1 MFFSYFAWGIDDFG
15 VSNAIL
21 LRGANSG
28 QTFIKCCDQ
37 AYNVEPWLF
46 LKNCKD
52 LTMKLEVKYISPT
65 SCSGRNFYIDQLPEG
80 TGMRRILAQGIRI
93 QKNPQSKQNIF
104 SKIIMELLGS
114 KVQLAPPDWNFINGV
129 DNPEIVYTF

>member
-93 QKNPQSKQNIF
+93 QKNPQSRQNIF
-104 SKIIMELLGS
+104 WIFKDYHGITG
-114 KVQLAPPDWNFINGV
+114 VQSPTCTPRLKFHQWG
-129 DNPEIVYTF
+129 